1 MKKVLLVLL
10 CFFLIFIVF
19 FSSFTSFFVLHNSFF
34 QNQNLILSIF
44 VFFLFFV
51 VGILSKSSKIVG
63 KAKKVFKYSQPYDI
77 LLVGEV
83 HEYAQ
88 DINKPDYLFLEID
101 EKGFEED
108 KEISEKFKKIY
119 ELARKVGCKIVPM
132 EEPYSLQNAVKIFE
146 KTISLKMII
155 QRINEFLFLMI
166 QAKHYLDRGYVD
178 IAEKQLERVR
188 ELFYKPIPIYEFE
201 RVGRIYLSKLLGVG
215 EVSPENLEK
224 IYGLADKKRKELEEK
239 LEFYENEEL
248 RNIYF
253 NEREKHWARLIAKIH
268 ANNPKARSMVIVGGA
283 HIDSEY
289 TSFPKLLKEYGL
301 RYKTE
306 MLTKEIEKERE
317 KQMKEAAEQI
327 RQMVKEMT
335 KKIKKLNKEAEE
347 KFQAIRGRQISLILK
362 N

>member
-1 MKKVLLVLL
+1 M
-10 CFFLIFIVF
+10 
-19 FSSFTSFFVLHNSFF
+19 
-34 QNQNLILSIF
+34 SIF

-88 DINKPDYLFLEID
+88 DMSFSGPPQLYQKEIEKELYLIEKNKPDYLFLEID